1 MADVQNLRRG
11 DVFQEGDALWRVVE
25 HSHIKMG
32 RGGAVVRLKLR
43 NVRSGSTVERTYNN
57 GERVQD
63 LELEIHE
70 FQYQYFDGDHY
81 HFMDT
86 TTFDQ
91 VALTPADLEG
101 ISGYLTDGQIVMGEL
116 HEGEVMS
123 LKLPTTVD
131 LEVVWADMAVVGDTA
146 AGAPTKQVELS
157 TGLRI
162 QAPMFVKVGELIR
175 VDTRDG
181 TYVTRA
187 KG

>member
-1 MADVQNLRRG
+1 MAEVQNLRRG
-11 DVFQEGDALWRVVE
+11 DVYADGDALWRVID
-25 HSHIKMG
+25 HQHIKMG
-32 RGGAVVRLKLR
+32 RGGATVRLKVR
-43 NVRSGSTVERTYNN
+43 NVRTGSTVERTYNN

-63 LELEIHE
+63 LDLEIHE
-70 FQYQYFDGDHY
+70 FQYQYFDGDLY

-86 TTFDQ
+86 ITFDQ
-91 VALTPADLEG
+91 LALTPADLEG

-131 LEVVWADMAVVGDTA
+131 LAVVWADVSVVGDTA

-181 TYVTRA
+181 SYVTRV
-187 KG
+187 KS

>member
-1 MADVQNLRRG
+1 MAEVQNLRKG
-11 DVFQEGDALWRVVE
+11 DVFQEGEGIWRVVE

-81 HFMDT
+81 HLMDT
-86 TTFDQ
+86 VTFDQ
-91 VALTPADLEG
+91 VSLTPDEMEG
-101 ISGYLTDGQIVMGEL
+101 ISGYLTDGQIVQGEL
-116 HEGEVMS
+116 HDGEVMS

-146 AGAPTKQVELS
+146 AGSPSKQVELS

-181 TYVTRA
+181 SYVTRV

>member
-1 MADVQNLRRG
+1 MAEVQNLRRG
-11 DVFQEGDALWRVVE
+11 DVYEEDNALWRVID
-25 HSHIKMG
+25 HQHIKMG
-32 RGGAVVRLKLR
+32 RGSATVRLKVR
-43 NVRSGSTVERTYNN
+43 NVRTGSTVERTYTN
-57 GERVQD
+57 GARVQD
-63 LELEIHE
+63 LELEVHE

-91 VALTPADLEG
+91 IALTPDELEG

-131 LEVVWADMAVVGDTA
+131 LEVVWADASVVGDTA

-162 QAPMFVKVGELIR
+162 QAPMFVKVGEVIR

-181 TYVTRA
+181 SYVTRV